1 MNMDLRKSIERRLKE
16 HGRGYAFT
24 RKDLLDLANSG
35 TLGRVLARLVEDT
48 TIRRIDR
55 GLFDYP
61 RINEKLGGQLSP
73 DIDQVSQA
81 LARKFRWTIVPQGA
95 LAANRL
101 GLSQQ
106 VPARY
111 VYLSDGPTKQVRIGN
126 RTIRFQHARPKDLRA
141 DSVLSATVIQALRHL
156 GRDAVDQNVIGLL
169 RDTITA
175 RDRKRLVEDTRYG
188 TDWIHR
194 VAKQLAGDR

>member
-1 MNMDLRKSIERRLKE
+1 MNLRESIERRLKMR
-16 HGRGYAFT
+16 GPGYAFT
-24 RKDLLDLANSG
+24 RKDLLDLGNSG
-35 TLGRVLARLVEDT
+35 TLGRVLARLVEDG

-61 RINEKLGGQLSP
+61 RINEKLGGLLSP
-73 DIDQVSQA
+73 DIDQVAQA

-101 GLSQQ
+101 GLSRQ

-111 VYLSDGPTKQVRIGN
+111 VYLSDGPTKQLRIGN
-126 RTIRFQHARPKDLRA
+126 RTIRFQHARPKNLRA
-141 DSVLSATVIQALRHL
+141 DSVLSATVIQALRHM
-156 GRDAVDQNVIGLL
+156 GRDAVDENVTGPL
-169 RDTITA
+169 RRTLA
-175 RDRKRLVEDTRYG
+175 VKDRKRLVKDTMYG

-194 VAKQLAGDR
+194 VAKELVKDE

>member
-1 MNMDLRKSIERRLKE
+1 MDLRESIERKLKKY
-16 HGRGYAFT
+16 GRGYAFT
-24 RKDLLDLANSG
+24 RKDLLDLASSG
-35 TLGRVLARLVEDT
+35 TLGRVLARLVEDG

-61 RINEKLGGQLSP
+61 RINKKLGGRLSP
-73 DIDQVSQA
+73 DIDQVAQA

-111 VYLSDGPTKQVRIGN
+111 VYISDGPTKQVEVGN

-141 DSVLSATVIQALRHL
+141 DSVLSATVIQALRYL
-156 GRDAVDQNVIGLL
+156 GCDAVDQSVIKRLHNKL
-169 RDTITA
+169 AAKDH
-175 RDRKRLVEDTRYG
+175 KRLVKDTRYS
-188 TDWIHR
+188 TDWIHQ
-194 VAKQLAGDR
+194 VAKQLAGEK

>member
-1 MNMDLRKSIERRLKE
+1 MDLRESIERRLKE

-24 RKDLLDLANSG
+24 RKDMLDLANSG
-35 TLGRVLARLVEDT
+35 TLGRILARLVEDGM
-48 TIRRIDR
+48 IRRIDR

-61 RINEKLGGQLSP
+61 RINEKLGGQLSS
-73 DIDQVSQA
+73 DIDQVAQA

-111 VYLSDGPTKQVRIGN
+111 VYLSDGPTKQVKIGN
-126 RTIRFQHARPKDLRA
+126 RTIRFQHARPKDLRT

-156 GRDAVDQNVIGLL
+156 GRDAVDENVIRPI
-169 RDTITA
+169 RDTLTA
-175 RDRKRLVEDTRYG
+175 QDRKRLVEDTRYG

-194 VAKQLAGDR
+194 IAKQLAGDR

>member
-1 MNMDLRKSIERRLKE
+1 MDLRKSIERRLKE
-16 HGRGYAFT
+16 HGHGYAFT

-35 TLGRVLARLVEDT
+35 TLGRVLARLVEDG

-61 RINEKLGGQLSP
+61 RINEKLGGQLSA
-73 DIDQVSQA
+73 DIDQVAQA

-111 VYLSDGPTKQVRIGN
+111 VYLSDGPTKQVKIRN

-156 GRDAVDQNVIGLL
+156 GRDAVDQNVIMPL
-169 RDTITA
+169 RNTLTA
-175 RDRKRLVEDTRYG
+175 QDRKRLVEDTKYG

>member
-1 MNMDLRKSIERRLKE
+1 MDLRESIEHRLKE

-35 TLGRVLARLVEDT
+35 TLGRVLARLVDDG

-61 RINEKLGGQLSP
+61 RVNKKLGGQLSP
-73 DIDQVSQA
+73 DIDQVAQA
-81 LARKFRWTIVPQGA
+81 LARKFRWTLVPQGA

-111 VYLSDGPTKQVRIGN
+111 VYLSDGPTKQVKIDK
-126 RTIRFQHARPKDLRA
+126 RTIRFQHARPKDLRM

-156 GRDAVDQNVIGLL
+156 GRDAIDQSVIGSL
-169 RDTITA
+169 RDKLKA
-175 RDRKRLVEDTRYG
+175 QDRKRLVEDTRYG

-194 VAKQLAGDR
+194 IAKQLAGDR

>member
-1 MNMDLRKSIERRLKE
+1 
-16 HGRGYAFT
+16 
-24 RKDLLDLANSG
+24 LASSG
-35 TLGRVLARLVEDT
+35 TLGRVLARMVEDG

-61 RINEKLGGQLSP
+61 RINEKLGGRLSP
-73 DIDQVSQA
+73 DIDQVAQA

-101 GLSQQ
+101 GLSRQ

-111 VYLSDGPTKQVRIGN
+111 VYLSDGPTKKVKIGT

-141 DSVLSATVIQALRHL
+141 DSVLSATVIQALRYL
-156 GRDAVDQNVIGLL
+156 GRNAVDKNVIGPL
-169 RDTITA
+169 RYTLSA
-175 RDRKRLVEDTRYG
+175 KDRRRLVKDTRYG
-188 TDWIHR
+188 TDWIHQI
-194 VAKQLAGDR
+194 AKQLAGDR

>member
-1 MNMDLRKSIERRLKE
+1 MKMDLRESIERRLKE
-16 HGRGYAFT
+16 HERGYAFT
-24 RKDLLDLANSG
+24 RKDMLDLASSG
-35 TLGRVLARLVEDT
+35 TLGRVLARMVEDG

-61 RINEKLGGQLSP
+61 RTNKKLGGRLSP
-73 DIDQVSQA
+73 DIDQVAQA

-101 GLSQQ
+101 GLTRQ

-156 GRDAVDQNVIGLL
+156 GREAVDQTVIRPL
-169 RDTITA
+169 RDALTA
-175 RDRKRLVEDTRYG
+175 QDRKRLVEDTRYG
-188 TDWIHR
+188 TDWIHQ

>member
-1 MNMDLRKSIERRLKE
+1 MDLRESIERHLKE

-24 RKDLLDLANSG
+24 RKDLLDLASSG
-35 TLGRVLARLVEDT
+35 TLGRILARLVEDG

-61 RINEKLGGQLSP
+61 RVNEKLGGQLTP
-73 DIDQVSQA
+73 DIDRIAEA

-106 VPARY
+106 VPAKY
-111 VYLSDGPTKQVRIGN
+111 VYLSDGPTKQIKVGN
-126 RTIRFQHARPKDLRA
+126 RTIRFRHARPKDLRA
-141 DSVLSATVIQALRHL
+141 ESVLSATVIQALRHVGRDSIDQETIMRL
-156 GRDAVDQNVIGLL
+156 GRAL
-169 RDTITA
+169 TA
-175 RDRKRLVEDTRYG
+175 EDRKRLVEDTKYG
-188 TDWIHR
+188 TDWIHQI
-194 VAKQLAGDR
+194 AKRLAGSE

>member
-1 MNMDLRKSIERRLKE
+1 M
-16 HGRGYAFT
+16 
-24 RKDLLDLANSG
+24 LDLASSG
-35 TLGRVLARLVEDT
+35 TLGRVLVRLVEDG

-61 RINEKLGGQLSP
+61 RINEKLGGLLSP
-73 DIDQVSQA
+73 DIDQVAQA

-101 GLSQQ
+101 GLTRQ

-111 VYLSDGPTKQVRIGN
+111 VYLSDGPARQLRIGN
-126 RTIRFQHARPKDLRA
+126 RTIRFQHARPKDLRT

-156 GRDAVDQNVIGLL
+156 GRDAADQKVIEAL
-169 RDTITA
+169 RNMLVA
-175 RDRKRLVEDTRYG
+175 KDRKRLVEDTRYG
-188 TDWIHR
+188 TDWIHQI
-194 VAKQLAGDR
+194 AKQLDGDR

>member
-1 MNMDLRKSIERRLKE
+1 MDLRKSVECRLRKQ
-16 HGRGYAFT
+16 GYGYAFT
-24 RKDLLDLANSG
+24 RKDLLDLAGSG
-35 TLGRVLARLVEDT
+35 TLGRILARLVADG

-61 RINEKLGGQLSP
+61 RVNQKLGGQLSP
-73 DIDQVSQA
+73 DIDQVAHA

-111 VYLSDGPTKQVRIGN
+111 IYLSDGPTKQIKIGN

-141 DSVLSATVIQALRHL
+141 DSVRSATVIQALRHI
-156 GRDAVDQNVIGLL
+156 GRNSINSETIRRLSRTL
-169 RDTITA
+169 RVQ
-175 RDRKRLVEDTRYG
+175 DRKRLVEDTKYG
-188 TDWIHR
+188 TDWIHN
-194 VAKQLAGDR
+194 VAKQLLGSE

>member
-1 MNMDLRKSIERRLKE
+1 MNLRKSIERRLQE

-35 TLGRVLARLVEDT
+35 TLGRILARIAKDG

-61 RINEKLGGQLSP
+61 RVNKKLGGQLSP
-73 DIDQVSQA
+73 DIDQVAEA

-95 LAANRL
+95 LAANHL

-106 VPARY
+106 IPAKY
-111 VYLSDGPTKQVRIGN
+111 VYLSDGPTKQIKVGN
-126 RTIRFQHARPKDLRA
+126 QTIRFQHARPKDLRA
-141 DSVLSATVIQALRHL
+141 DSVLSATIIQALRHI
-156 GRDAVDQNVIGLL
+156 GRDAIDH
-169 RDTITA
+169 DTIKRLA
-175 RDRKRLVEDTRYG
+175 RMLKAKDRKRLVDDTKYG
-188 TDWIHR
+188 ADWIHQ
-194 VAKQLAGDR
+194 VAKQLAGNA